1 MHSGTVCA
9 LVVLLQPIW
18 PHNQSL
24 ASGNRSSPADCGPR
38 TTASYTANSPA
49 PCTRTPLQHCSA
61 AKDVDDCVTETG
73 LILSLVSHRLN
84 FCKTFN
90 RHTSRSVMEAVSS
103 TEATAPAPVVSASE
117 LQKTGQSHPAPVL
130 EQQAQR
136 PAPTAQQIDGEPKV
150 SGEDKQGPP
159 ATQPRPNPAAQ
170 AAQTRPIAKLTRESY
185 NQQSL
190 GTSLNSK
197 VKQSRVLMVGA
208 GGIGCELLKNLVLM
222 AFGEIH
228 IVDLDT
234 IDLSNLNRQFLFRQ
248 EHIKKSKALVAK
260 EAAERFNPNVR
271 IVAYHAN
278 IKDDQFTV
286 AWFRGFTVVFNAL
299 DNLEAR
305 RHVNKM
311 CLAASVPLIESGTTG
326 FNGQTQVIKKG
337 VTACYDCTPK
347 ETPKSFPVCTIR
359 STPSQPIHC
368 IVWGKSYLLN
378 EIFGASEDQAAF
390 DHSEDAEN
398 AKEIEELKRESE
410 ALKKIRAAAGTPEF
424 PKMLFDKVFNTDI
437 ERLRSVEEMWKSR
450 TPPVALDYAKVLSEA
465 GDAIA
470 SITAL
475 LADDQKIWTLEENL
489 AVFNDSLERLSKRV
503 IQLNKAQ
510 GPSDLEPIIAFD
522 KDDIDTLDFVTA
534 SANIR
539 STVFGIERKSRF
551 DVKQMAGN
559 IIPAIATTNAIVA
572 GLCVLESFKI
582 LKGEYDQAKE
592 VFLTPFASARLLA
605 PDRSRPPNPE
615 CPVCGVFNTSVIV
628 DLSRATLGDIIEGYL
643 KEDLGLGDR
652 EISVN
657 NDVGI
662 LYDVDETDN
671 LPRKLTELGIRNGSF
686 LTIMD
691 DSDEDTLVNIVLDIE
706 EWALDATEKPYKAV
720 LEGKPDIARKPKK
733 AFLPETN
740 GTSMTNGTV
749 HVEGPKGVKR
759 PNVDGEGQ
767 SAKRVKIAGTGQED
781 DVVLVEDAGG
791 AIVIDD

>member
-1 MHSGTVCA
+1 
-9 LVVLLQPIW
+9 
-18 PHNQSL
+18 
-24 ASGNRSSPADCGPR
+24 
-38 TTASYTANSPA
+38 
-49 PCTRTPLQHCSA
+49 
-61 AKDVDDCVTETG
+61 
-73 LILSLVSHRLN
+73 
-84 FCKTFN
+84 
-90 RHTSRSVMEAVSS
+90 MEAAPSS
-103 TEATAPAPVVSASE
+103 EVTAPATSASAPQENGQSQVAPVVEQQRQQPIIAT
-117 LQKTGQSHPAPVL
+117 QKTETEAEVPRQEMKP
-130 EQQAQR
+130 
-136 PAPTAQQIDGEPKV
+136 
-150 SGEDKQGPP
+150 PP
-159 ATQPRPNPAAQ
+159 AAQPQANSAAQ
-170 AAQTRPIAKLTRESY
+170 AAQAKQTSKVTRDRY

-190 GTSLNSK
+190 GASLNSK

-222 AFGEIH
+222 GFGQIN

-260 EAAERFNPNVR
+260 EAAERFNPGVK
-271 IVAYHAN
+271 IVAHHAN

-286 AWFRGFTVVFNAL
+286 GWFRDFTVVFNAL

-311 CLAASVPLIESGTTG
+311 CLAANVPLIESGTTG

-390 DHSEDAEN
+390 DHSKDAEN

-410 ALKKIRAAAGTPEF
+410 ALKKIRAAVGTPEF
-424 PKMLFDKVFNTDI
+424 PKMLFDKVFNADI
-437 ERLRSVEEMWKSR
+437 ERLRSVEDMWKSR
-450 TPPVALDYAKVLSEA
+450 TPPEALIYEKVLAEA
-465 GDAIA
+465 SDAIA
-470 SITAL
+470 SKDAV
-475 LADDQKIWTLEENL
+475 LANDQKPWSLQESL
-489 AVFNDSLERLSKRV
+489 VAFNDSLARLSNRA
-503 IQLNKAQ
+503 IELNKGK
-510 GPSDLEPIIAFD
+510 GPSDPEPIITFD
-522 KDDIDTLDFVTA
+522 KDDLDTLDFVTA

-539 STVFGIERKSRF
+539 STVFGIESKSRF

-592 VFLTPFASARLLA
+592 VFLTPFAPARLLA
-605 PDRSRPPNPE
+605 PDRPRQPNAE
-615 CPVCGVFNTSVIV
+615 CPVCGVFNASVIV
-628 DLSRATLGDIIEGYL
+628 DLSRATLGDIVEGYL

-652 EISVN
+652 EFSVN

-662 LYDVDETDN
+662 LYDFDETDN
-671 LPRKLTELGIRNGSF
+671 LPKKLTELGMRNGSF
-686 LTIMD
+686 LTIID

-706 EWALDATEKPYKAV
+706 DRTLEEAEKPYKAIG
-720 LEGKPDIARKPKK
+720 ENKHNIARKPKK
-733 AFLPETN
+733 TTPIETN
-740 GTSMTNGTV
+740 GTIKANGTA
-749 HVEGPKGVKR
+749 HVETTKGVKR
-759 PNVDGEGQ
+759 PNDDGELQ
-767 SAKRVKIAGTGQED
+767 PLKKAKIAGTEQD

>member
-1 MHSGTVCA
+1 
-9 LVVLLQPIW
+9 
-18 PHNQSL
+18 
-24 ASGNRSSPADCGPR
+24 
-38 TTASYTANSPA
+38 
-49 PCTRTPLQHCSA
+49 
-61 AKDVDDCVTETG
+61 
-73 LILSLVSHRLN
+73 
-84 FCKTFN
+84 
-90 RHTSRSVMEAVSS
+90 MEAVSS
-103 TEATAPAPVVSASE
+103 TEATASAPVVSASE
-117 LQKTGQSHPAPVL
+117 LRKTGQSHPAPLL

-159 ATQPRPNPAAQ
+159 ATQPRSNPAAQ
-170 AAQTRPIAKLTRESY
+170 AAQTRPTAKLTRESY

-286 AWFRGFTVVFNAL
+286 TWFRGFTVVFNAL

-437 ERLRSVEEMWKSR
+437 ERLRSVEEMWTSR
-450 TPPVALDYAKVLSEA
+450 TPPVALDYVKVLSEA

-470 SITAL
+470 SIKAL

-489 AVFNDSLERLSKRV
+489 AVFNDSLERLSKRA

-510 GPSDLEPIIAFD
+510 GSSDLEPIIAFD

-662 LYDVDETDN
+662 LYDFDETDN

-706 EWALDATEKPYKAV
+706 ERALDATEKPYKAV

-733 AFLPETN
+733 AFSPETN

-767 SAKRVKIAGTGQED
+767 PAKRVKIAGTGQED